1 MCSSQ
6 QEYQRQMW
14 IKAVADS
21 AHWLRLEKNRKHE
34 RERQEK
40 LRQSL
45 TVANAVEVISEA
57 NLRIERTSSAL
68 APSFS
73 TIERTSSAENSKHHV
88 TRELSAHLRRSTSAE
103 QISTETNLRPVQR
116 ASSAEASKNHVLYVC
131 VCVCVCV
138 LYIYIYIYKLSN
150 ARHQL
155 RTSSSTYCI
164 HTYIHTYVCVCV
176 YIYIYIYIYI
186 YHLYIYI

>member
-1 MCSSQ
+1 MKQATAQEETNNSNKGFHFSIADAQGRKMMCSSQ

-88 TRELSAHLRRSTSAE
+88 TRELSAHLKRSTSAE

-138 LYIYIYIYKLSN
+138 Y
-150 ARHQL
+150 
-155 RTSSSTYCI
+155 
-164 HTYIHTYVCVCV
+164 
-176 YIYIYIYIYI
+176 YIYIYIYINCPMHVI
-186 YHLYIYI
+186 S